1 MHAYD
6 RECHYQSVGFEIT
19 SLRGSMTIKQ
29 TMESTVNL
37 MMVGTWNIRDGRDV
51 PNTEAIGLGTNV
63 GVKLQATYLYAD
75 LAKSSDFGQL
85 LDPIDAAKIIK
96 SFLFCTSSLIKEHG
110 GHVKSFDGD
119 RVMGIYH
126 GPDKEIRA
134 ARTALKLNWVVQEVI
149 NTKARLFVDWPNQ
162 SIEIKHATG
171 IATGEALLIRGGVRN
186 DNDIASIGS
195 APNLAAKLSDR
206 RTEDGRTFACYMT
219 WLGIRGDAERDIL
232 GRNRWSET
240 QSITVGGK
248 YHIFKATNDRMIP

>member
-1 MHAYD
+1 M
-6 RECHYQSVGFEIT
+6 S
-19 SLRGSMTIKQ
+19 IKQ
-29 TMESTVNL
+29 TMESNVTS
-37 MMVGTWNIRDGRDV
+37 MMVGSWNIRDGRDV
-51 PNTEAIGLGTNV
+51 PDTEAIGLGTNV

-75 LAKSSDFGQL
+75 LAKSSDLGQL
-85 LDPIDAAKIIK
+85 LDPVDAAKIIK
-96 SFLFCTSSLIKEHG
+96 SFLFCASALIKDHG
-110 GHVKSFDGD
+110 GHIKSFDGD

-126 GPDKEIRA
+126 GPDKETRA
-134 ARTALKLNWVVQEVI
+134 ARTALKLNWVVQEI
-149 NTKARLFVDWPNQ
+149 IDPKARLWVNWPKG
-162 SIEIKHATG
+162 SMVVKHATG

-186 DNDIASIGS
+186 DNDVASIGS

-219 WLGIRGDAERDIL
+219 WLGIKGDAEKDFV